1 MIKRSVFSKSLKFI
15 IPNQMTQSKAS
26 YFILPTEDRDLERSS
41 LSNGKPAKTTKKSN
55 YGSLQTDAAKTQQT
69 ANAFIVNYKH
79 TLMPGDTLLNISLK
93 YNVPIENIKRA
104 NRLWN
109 NDLTKL
115 FKDSLIIPLDKE
127 KMKTMNLTM
136 SGDQETNQIHKSE
149 STIEMEKAEYKDF
162 LNKFDSF
169 INESKVKLAT
179 LESQNSNQAV
189 ITYLNNIERYNQ
201 NSDSNSNSFFR
212 EDDLFSRND
221 ALFKQD
227 ANKNKQQME
236 SSSSSSTS
244 SSNLSNVLQR
254 SSNSNLTS
262 NGQRSE
268 TPEHVTSNPNKFS
281 NYFGSNHNLIS
292 STDGSS
298 DRARKAKENLERLE
312 REKDDL
318 YEL

>member
-1 MIKRSVFSKSLKFI
+1 
-15 IPNQMTQSKAS
+15 MTQSKAS
-26 YFILPTEDRDLERSS
+26 YFILPTDDRDLERSS
-41 LSNGKPAKTTKKSN
+41 LSNGKASGKTTKKSN
-55 YGSLQTDAAKTQQT
+55 YGSLQTDATKTQQT

-79 TLMPGDTLLNISLK
+79 KLMPGDTLLNISLK
-93 YNVPIENIKRA
+93 YNVPIETIKRA

-115 FKDSLIIPLDKE
+115 FKDFLFIPLDKE
-127 KMKTMNLTM
+127 KLKAMNLTM
-136 SGDQETNQIHKSE
+136 NGEAEQGESQIHKSE

-162 LNKFDSF
+162 LSKFDSF

-179 LESQNSNQAV
+179 LESQNSNQAIV
-189 ITYLNNIERYNQ
+189 TYLNNIERYNQ
-201 NSDSNSNSFFR
+201 NSESNSNSFFR

-221 ALFKQD
+221 ALFNHEKQ
-227 ANKNKQQME
+227 ASKKHQME

-254 SSNSNLTS
+254 SSNSNLAY

-268 TPEHVTSNPNKFS
+268 TPEHVTNKFS

-298 DRARKAKENLERLE
+298 DRARKAKENLQRLE